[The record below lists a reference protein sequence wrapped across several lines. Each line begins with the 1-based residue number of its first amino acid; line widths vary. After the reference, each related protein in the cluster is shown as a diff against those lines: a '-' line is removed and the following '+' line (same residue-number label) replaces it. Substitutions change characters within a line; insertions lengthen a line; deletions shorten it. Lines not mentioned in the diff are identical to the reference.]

1 MDRSAGILLPIF
13 SLPGRY
19 GIGSLGKEARDFA
32 DFLHRAGQRWWQIL
46 PVGPVGAG
54 NSPYASESTFAG
66 NPLFIDL
73 PTLSKAGW
81 LTEEELQEAEIPE
94 SGAVDYGALAQ
105 SRENLL
111 RKAFARARAAE
122 GWKVAT
128 WAEENFWV
136 KEYALF
142 RALHLHFGTAWFNWP
157 DEALRRHEWFAIRAA
172 REALADE
179 ISFQTHVQYWFFTQW
194 AALKDYVN
202 KLGIQIIG
210 DMPIYV
216 SLDSA
221 DVWSERKEFL
231 LDGDGHPKMVAG
243 VPPDYFSKE
252 GQLWGNPL
260 YNWEAMRWDGWGWW
274 IRRIGGASK
283 LFDMIRIDHFRGLE
297 SYWAVPAG
305 AKSAKEGHWEK
316 GPGMDMLRPVMG
328 WFPQVRFI
336 AEDLGLM
343 TPAVVQLLKDSG
355 LPGMKV
361 LQFAFDNPGNAYLP
375 HNCTENSLC
384 YIGTHDNDTLYGWL
398 SKATKEEKAFIK
410 KYLGAVGK
418 SIPDAVLRA
427 GQGSVSALFVA
438 QLQDYLC
445 LGSES
450 RINTPGTAEGNWAWR
465 VDAAALTDELAD
477 SIRDLTATFAR
488 CAPRKVK
495 EAVKDTKDET
505 PA

>member
-1 MDRSAGILLPIF
+1 MERSAGILLPIF
-13 SLPGRY
+13 SLPGKY
-19 GIGSLGKEARDFA
+19 GVGSLGKEARDFA
-32 DFLHRAGQRWWQIL
+32 DFLRAAGQRWWQIL

-73 PTLSKAGW
+73 PTLAQAGFLSEEDLKAA
-81 LTEEELQEAEIPE
+81 ELSED
-94 SGAVDYGALAQ
+94 GKVDYGALAQ
-105 SRENLL
+105 SRDALL
-111 RKAFARARAAE
+111 RKAFSQARDVE
-122 GWKVAT
+122 GEKVSA
-128 WAEENFWV
+128 WANEHFWV
-136 KEYALF
+136 KEYAIF
-142 RALHLHFGTAWFNWP
+142 KALHIHFNAPWFNWP
-157 DEALRRHEWFAIRAA
+157 DEALRRHEWFAVQAA
-172 REALADE
+172 KEALADE
-179 ISFQTHVQYWFFTQW
+179 VAYQIHVQYWFFTQW
-194 AALKDYVN
+194 AALKSYVN
-202 KLGIQIIG
+202 SLGIQIIG

-231 LDGDGHPKMVAG
+231 LDSDGHPKMVAG
-243 VPPDYFSKE
+243 VPPDYFSE
-252 GQLWGNPL
+252 DGQLWGNPL
-260 YNWEAMRWDGWGWW
+260 YNWDSMRWDGWGWW
-274 IRRIGGASK
+274 IRRIGGASQ

-343 TPAVVQLLKDSG
+343 TPAVVELLRDSG

-375 HNCTENSLC
+375 HNCKENSLC
-384 YIGTHDNDTLYGWL
+384 YTGTHDNDTLYGWL
-398 SKATKEEKAFIK
+398 SKATREEKAFIK
-410 KYLGAVGK
+410 KYLGAAGK

-427 GQGSVSALFVA
+427 GQGSRSFLFVA

-465 VDAAALTDELAD
+465 VDAAALTEELAD
-477 SIRDLTATFAR
+477 FIRDLTATFAR
-488 CAPRKVK
+488 CASK
-495 EAVKDTKDET
+495 EVEAAEKAAKN
-505 PA
+505 